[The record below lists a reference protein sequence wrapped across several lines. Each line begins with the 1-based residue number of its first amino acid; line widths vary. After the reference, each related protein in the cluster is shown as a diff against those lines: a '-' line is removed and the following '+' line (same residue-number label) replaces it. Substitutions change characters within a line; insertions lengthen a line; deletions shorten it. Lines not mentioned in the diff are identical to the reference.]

1 MGFDLSLIPKLL
13 GYDFMQ
19 RALLGGSLVALCC
32 ALLGVFLVLR
42 KYSLI
47 GDGLGH
53 VSLLTTALGLV
64 LGLTPLAV
72 NVPLVVLGAFL
83 ILAIHK
89 KARLYGDAAIGLVSS
104 LSVAGAVLVVSLVPG
119 FNVDL
124 MSYLFG
130 SLLLI
135 SGSDLWV
142 SVALTLGVMI
152 FLWIFRHDLVSLTF
166 DEDFARVQ
174 GVPVARAQHLLLVLT
189 GVTVSLGIRI
199 VGTMMVSSLLI
210 LPALTG
216 LQWAKSFRGALV
228 VAGASA
234 LGSIWGGILLSAAGN
249 WPPGAV
255 SVLLA
260 GVLFLLS
267 TVCRWWPRGSH

>member
-142 SVALTLGVMI
+142 SVALTLGVMV
-152 FLWIFRHDLVSLTF
+152 FLWIFRRDLVSLTF

-234 LGSIWGGILLSAAGN
+234 LGSVWGGILLSAAGN